1 MCVSFFFSTHR
12 SSASWECATSA
23 GGPHTYAWIRCC
35 CAVFF
40 FSPILYRR
48 RLSHIFIVCLIELKN
63 FIFNTHL
70 TTHFALH
77 TISCLHSFG
86 SSMMMLVVFGFF
98 VYLRIRSPSLST
110 SLCLPTRYLMHFFG
124 DNFRCA
130 AHLKRRNKSEEVKK
144 NFTQSRN
151 LLHCLAVIDSRLAV
165 RLRLNFGNLPFT
177 SIVWIKSI
185 MYFYFLF
192 IEKELFIMFHML

>member
-1 MCVSFFFSTHR
+1 MLLSCVFSPLFYIAVDLVTSSSCVSSSWRILFLIHISRLTSHYTPFHACTVLEARWWCSSYSVFS
-12 SSASWECATSA
+12 SIWE
-23 GGPHTYAWIRCC
+23 
-35 CAVFF
+35 F
-40 FSPILYRR
+40 
-48 RLSHIFIVCLIELKN
+48 
-63 FIFNTHL
+63 
-70 TTHFALH
+70 
-77 TISCLHSFG
+77 
-86 SSMMMLVVFGFF
+86 
-98 VYLRIRSPSLST
+98 RSPSLLST

-130 AHLKRRNKSEEVKK
+130 AHLKRRNKSEAEKK

-151 LLHCLAVIDSRLAV
+151 LLHRLAVIDSRLAV
-165 RLRLNFGNLPFT
+165 RLRLNFGNSPFT